1 MLRFHLSFQSGSAST
16 VAKAGNDSYRNG
28 AGSKVDQKASKD
40 EPGRKSARTSSMV
53 SFFGYRGGLGVP
65 ALPPL

>member
-1 MLRFHLSFQSGSAST
+1 VGGYDGGFQSGSAST

>member
-1 MLRFHLSFQSGSAST
+1 MTAGRCFQSGSAST